1 MGRGAVA
8 ASLKLESKE
17 GSSPG
22 ARSRVSG
29 GAPQALSRCV
39 GRGQEDHGEGMMGA
53 ELKLETSPDFVRKSE
68 GTNSAFSLV
77 RHPCVSMW
85 ASGRGLRG

>member
-1 MGRGAVA
+1 MWAGALWQLPLSLRVRKALPLGRGA
-8 ASLKLESKE
+8 
-17 GSSPG
+17 GFP
-22 ARSRVSG
+22 